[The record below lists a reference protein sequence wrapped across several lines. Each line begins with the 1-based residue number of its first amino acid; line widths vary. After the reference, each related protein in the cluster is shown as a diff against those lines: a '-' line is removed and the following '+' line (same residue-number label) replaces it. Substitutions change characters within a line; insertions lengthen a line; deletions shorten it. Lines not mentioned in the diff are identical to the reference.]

1 MNETARERRNMTKQ
15 EISTPGTPFPAGV
28 GKPALRALAA
38 AGYTHLEQL
47 AGVTEASLLE
57 LHGIGPK
64 AMGILREALKGI
76 GLSFADQG

>member
-1 MNETARERRNMTKQ
+1 MTKQ
-15 EISTPGTPFPAGV
+15 EIATPGTPFPAGV

-47 AGVTEASLLE
+47 TTVTEASLLQ

-64 AMGILREALKGI
+64 AIGTLREALKRI
-76 GLSFADQG
+76 SRSFAEPG